1 MTARRAL
8 TRTLLEGADGA
19 IVRRTTLPNGL
30 RVVTEAVPGVRS
42 VSFGAWIGGGGAGE

>member
-1 MTARRAL
+1 MTRAR

-19 IVRRTTLPNGL
+19 VVRRTTLPNGL

-42 VSFGAWIGGGGAGE
+42 VSFGAWIGVGSRDET